1 MLRRCY
7 RSIFSPKFTSPIS
20 FKIKSMSTDIYS
32 REKLPDSIIPIKCET
47 LPETKHRNIMEIIK
61 EEGYARQPDNR
72 ARLFVKCKTRKLAN
86 ILKPGDVVNVESYVS
101 KTTEKTSSFAG
112 VCISIKRQGIDTNFT
127 LRNIILKVGG
137 IDIKKHHVRKRN
149 RTEPKSE
156 DVYLRLLVKLYR
168 VLARRTDS
176 DFNKVILKRLFM
188 SRVNRPPI
196 SISRLIRNL
205 ANKSDKIAVVVGT
218 VTDDNRVLDVPKMS
232 VAALRI
238 TKTAKARI
246 LKAGGEVLTLD
257 QLALRSPIGSNT
269 VLLRGPKSREA
280 IRHFGMGPH
289 KNAKPYVRSKGR
301 KFEKARGRRA
311 SRLCDLKYINYVINS
326 PASFGGDKRPEDVAN
341 PENNQ

>member
-127 LRNIILKVGG
+127 LRNIILKVGVEQRFSAFSPM
-137 IDIKKHHVRKRN
+137 IKSIKILHKTEKRF
-149 RTEPKSE
+149 RRAKLY
-156 DVYLRLLVKLYR
+156 YLREQPGKAFQISAFIRQNKL
-168 VLARRTDS
+168 
-176 DFNKVILKRLFM
+176 N
-188 SRVNRPPI
+188 
-196 SISRLIRNL
+196 
-205 ANKSDKIAVVVGT
+205 
-218 VTDDNRVLDVPKMS
+218 
-232 VAALRI
+232 
-238 TKTAKARI
+238 
-246 LKAGGEVLTLD
+246 E
-257 QLALRSPIGSNT
+257 
-269 VLLRGPKSREA
+269 
-280 IRHFGMGPH
+280 
-289 KNAKPYVRSKGR
+289 
-301 KFEKARGRRA
+301 
-311 SRLCDLKYINYVINS
+311 
-326 PASFGGDKRPEDVAN
+326 
-341 PENNQ
+341 